1 MFVFSWVK
9 MGEKRNKKKFNN
21 LMFISWSYDYKYE
34 SEKSLKLLN
43 NSSRRSWYR
52 SISVVLTGVQ
62 MSLSPSQTW
71 TSQWSHTVETFS
83 SRWKRNELN
92 LNMERLSLAF
102 SKIVTVLSEEQLMA
116 DKNCFNPTSVKCD
129 QPIMKTSINLPSL
142 EVKGVTLTGDL
153 LLIPLVWMICDNV
166 RTDSAEYRNR
176 CSRF

>member
-1 MFVFSWVK
+1 
-9 MGEKRNKKKFNN
+9 
-21 LMFISWSYDYKYE
+21 MFISWSDDYKYE

-43 NSSRRSWYR
+43 NSSRRSC
-52 SISVVLTGVQ
+52 ISVILTGVQ

-153 LLIPLVWMICDNV
+153 LLIPLVWMIWDNV

>member
-1 MFVFSWVK
+1 
-9 MGEKRNKKKFNN
+9 
-21 LMFISWSYDYKYE
+21 
-34 SEKSLKLLN
+34 
-43 NSSRRSWYR
+43 
-52 SISVVLTGVQ
+52 

-102 SKIVTVLSEEQLMA
+102 SKIVTVLSEEQLLA

-153 LLIPLVWMICDNV
+153 LLIPLV
-166 RTDSAEYRNR
+166 
-176 CSRF
+176 

>member
-1 MFVFSWVK
+1 
-9 MGEKRNKKKFNN
+9 
-21 LMFISWSYDYKYE
+21 MFISWSDDYKYE

-43 NSSRRSWYR
+43 NSSRRSC
-52 SISVVLTGVQ
+52 ISVILTGVQ

-102 SKIVTVLSEEQLMA
+102 SKIVTVLSEEQLLA

-153 LLIPLVWMICDNV
+153 LLIPLVWMIWDNV